1 VDIQKPEISR
11 KLFIIA
17 NPAAGNGRPFRKIC
31 DYARG
36 GKVSGWKTEI
46 LATKGPGHAGDLAR
60 ELLNCP
66 CDLMAVCGGDGTI
79 NEVVSALPASLPFPL
94 AILPGGTANVLC
106 RELGLPLSPAHA
118 LDIALKRKIRLVDV
132 GEMKARE
139 NRRFTF
145 AAGIG
150 FDAWAVLNARPDF
163 KAKTGIAAYAVAAAE
178 SIARYKFPEFTITAN
193 GGSYTATS
201 CLVCNARSYGGGL
214 TFCPDADMTDG
225 LLDVMIIE
233 GVRRAGLAGF
243 LLSALIHPGIT
254 PSWIRRIRTKELR
267 ADGPST
273 VHIETDGEL
282 VGGLPAIFS
291 ISERSLPLVAP

>member
-1 VDIQKPEISR
+1 MTYTR

-17 NPAAGNGRPFRKIC
+17 NPAAGNGRPFRKIH

-36 GKVSGWKTEI
+36 GKISGWETEI
-46 LATKGPGHAGDLAR
+46 LATKGPGHAGVLAR
-60 ELLNCP
+60 ELLDRH
-66 CDLMAVCGGDGTI
+66 CDLLAVCGGDGTI
-79 NEVVSALPASLPFPL
+79 NEVVSALPASPPFPL

-106 RELGLPLSPAHA
+106 RELGLPLSPAPA
-118 LDIALKRKIRLVDV
+118 LDVALKRKIRRVDV
-132 GEMKARE
+132 GEMKARK

-150 FDAWAVLNARPDF
+150 FDAWAVHKTRSAF
-163 KAKTGIAAYAVAAAE
+163 KSKTGIAAYAAVAAG
-178 SIARYKFPEFTITAN
+178 SIASYEFPEFTITAN
-193 GGSYTATS
+193 GDSYTATS
-201 CLVCNARSYGGGL
+201 CIVCNARSYGGGL

-225 LLDVMIIE
+225 FLDVMIIE

-243 LLSALIHPGIT
+243 LLSAWIRPGMT
-254 PSWIRRIRTKELR
+254 PAWIRRIRTKKLR

-282 VGGLPAIFS
+282 VGELPAVFS
-291 ISERSLPLVAP
+291 ISKLSLPLVVP

>member
-1 VDIQKPEISR
+1 MSALKPETGR

-17 NPAAGNGRPFRKIC
+17 NPAAGNGRPFRKVH

-36 GKVSGWKTEI
+36 GKISGWEVEI
-46 LATKGPGHAGDLAR
+46 LSTKGPGHAGELAR
-60 ELLNCP
+60 ELLNRP
-66 CDLMAVCGGDGTI
+66 CDLLAVCGGDGTI
-79 NEVVSALPASLPFPL
+79 NEVVSALPASPPFPL

-106 RELGLPLSPAHA
+106 RELGLPLSPAPA
-118 LDIALKRKIRLVDV
+118 LDIALKRKIRRVDI

-150 FDAWAVLNARPDF
+150 FDAWAVNKARSAF
-163 KAKTGIAAYAVAAAE
+163 KSKTGIAAYAAAAAE
-178 SIARYKFPEFTITAN
+178 SIARYEFPEFTVAAN
-193 GGSYTATS
+193 GVSYAATS

-225 LLDVMIIE
+225 FLDVMIIE

-243 LLSALIHPGIT
+243 LLSAWIHPGMT
-254 PSWIRRIRTKELR
+254 PAWIRRIRTKELR
-267 ADGPST
+267 AFGPST

-282 VGGLPAIFS
+282 VGELPAIFS
-291 ISERSLPLVAP
+291 ISEKSLPIIVP